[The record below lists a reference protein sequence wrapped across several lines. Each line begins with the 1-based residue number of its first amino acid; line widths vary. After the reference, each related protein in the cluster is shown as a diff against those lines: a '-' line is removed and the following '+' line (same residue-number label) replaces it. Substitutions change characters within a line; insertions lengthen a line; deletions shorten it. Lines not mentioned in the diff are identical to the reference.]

1 MRAALL
7 ITVTTL
13 GLFMGFSE
21 SSGAYDKITVEQPV
35 VLSLRSQAVVESDD
49 VFLANV
55 ATCTGK
61 GCHEIL
67 GMRLQTAPAAGS
79 EQTVDHVTVLNEVH
93 REFPNRYILIE
104 GAERVSIIA
113 SKFALTEHDALAQ
126 VQAQFQYINDKWKS
140 LRLNVKRIRLLK
152 PITVRQEGA
161 KIFLPSLMMNPDQV
175 VQSVI
180 DASPG
185 WLQTA
190 VEVRD
195 GGMTNSFQV
204 MIQIEIQKRVSV
216 VARGLQAGQ
225 VIVANDLEERWDRV
239 TRLNA
244 SMYPEEE
251 AIVGRAARR
260 ALMAGSAIKSA
271 DLSEPVVIAKGQKVK
286 VSLSK
291 GDVSVVVDGVAQ
303 SSGIKGAKI
312 EVAYGSKKSKISG
325 IVIDGQNVQ
334 GAM

>member
-1 MRAALL
+1 MRTPLL
-7 ITVTTL
+7 ISITTL

-21 SSGAYDKITVEQPV
+21 SSGAYDKVTVEQPV

-55 ATCTGK
+55 ASCTGK
-61 GCHEIL
+61 GCGEIL
-67 GMRLQTAPAAGS
+67 GMRLQNSPAAGA
-79 EQTVDHVTVLNEVH
+79 EQTVDHITVLNEVQ
-93 REFPNRYILIE
+93 REFPHRYVLID

-113 SKFALTEHDALAQ
+113 SKFVLTEQNALAQ
-126 VQAQFQYINDKWKS
+126 VQTQFQQINEKWKS

-161 KIFLPSLMMNPDQV
+161 KVTLPSLMMSPDQV

-185 WLQTA
+185 WLQTS

-195 GGMTNSFQV
+195 GGTTHPFQV

-225 VIVANDLEERWDRV
+225 VIATRDLEERWDRI

-244 SMYPEEE
+244 SMYPEQE

-260 ALMAGSAIKSA
+260 TLMAGSAIKNS
-271 DLSEPVVIAKGQKVK
+271 DLSEPIVIAKGQKVK

-291 GDVSVVVDGVAQ
+291 GDVSVVVDGIAQ
-303 SSGIKGAKI
+303 TSGIKGAKI
-312 EVAYGSKKSKISG
+312 DVAYGAKKSKISG